1 MKVVLISRSDLRGGA
16 AVFTFRLM
24 VALRNNGVD
33 AKMLVVEKLSA
44 DRSVMSYA
52 NYFQDKLNFLLERF
66 EIFIRNG
73 FSRKTLFHVDTAHYG
88 RDISEHHWIKDAD
101 YIILNWMNQGALS
114 LRGVKRILELGK
126 PTIWNLHDMWCLTGI
141 CHHAYDCNRYTQ
153 DCGHCPLLKSNKH
166 NDLSH
171 RVWLSKSQ
179 LYRYENLHFVAVSN
193 WIKEKCRQS
202 SLLSQHPVSV
212 IPNSI
217 SLSAYQEP
225 KHEGLNQILQDIE
238 KIRQTQSQILA
249 IAAARLDD
257 PVKGLPLLIAAL
269 NIFKRKYQT
278 NIHLLLIGS
287 LRDESWLPK
296 IPNDYTFT
304 GPLKPNEVFAVLH
317 HVDVVLSTSHYESFG
332 GTLIEG
338 MLAGCVP
345 VSFDNGG
352 QRDIISHQQ
361 TGYLAQYP
369 STDDFADGIKWALA
383 SKISKSV
390 LENTVLSNFG
400 ADVVAKKYIKLFD
413 RISHNATTQEGVSR

>member
-171 RVWLSKSQ
+171 R
-179 LYRYENLHFVAVSN
+179 E
-193 WIKEKCRQS
+193 
-202 SLLSQHPVSV
+202 
-212 IPNSI
+212 
-217 SLSAYQEP
+217 
-225 KHEGLNQILQDIE
+225 
-238 KIRQTQSQILA
+238 
-249 IAAARLDD
+249 
-257 PVKGLPLLIAAL
+257 
-269 NIFKRKYQT
+269 
-278 NIHLLLIGS
+278 IG
-287 LRDESWLPK
+287 R
-296 IPNDYTFT
+296 
-304 GPLKPNEVFAVLH
+304 A
-317 HVDVVLSTSHYESFG
+317 HV
-332 GTLIEG
+332 
-338 MLAGCVP
+338 
-345 VSFDNGG
+345 
-352 QRDIISHQQ
+352 
-361 TGYLAQYP
+361 
-369 STDDFADGIKWALA
+369 
-383 SKISKSV
+383 
-390 LENTVLSNFG
+390 
-400 ADVVAKKYIKLFD
+400 
-413 RISHNATTQEGVSR
+413 